1 MKKSYKLIEDPE
13 AIAKALL
20 SEEERRSL
28 RRLAEAIA
36 DKMLYVPERDEG
48 SDEDWERLQRIA
60 TNKEKK
66 PKCKRCDAVFN
77 WWATPSEYCK
87 ICKAEMKHGEVS
99 DQRD

>member
-36 DKMLYVPERDEG
+36 DKCCMY
-48 SDEDWERLQRIA
+48 QRG
-60 TNKEKK
+60 
-66 PKCKRCDAVFN
+66 
-77 WWATPSEYCK
+77 
-87 ICKAEMKHGEVS
+87 MKGAMKTG
-99 DQRD
+99 RGFKG